1 MRKWIINW
9 IQSFYANENG
19 IVIETAQKVY
29 EGDVIYW
36 TIGLVAGWALASFL
50 VWFISKTFLL
60 QIVQAIALKS
70 KAAWDDHMLHT
81 KVFKGIALLVPLM
94 FMEYFMSIAFF
105 NYPNVLDYSHKIV
118 QVCIIIGVMIIVS
131 RFFNAIRDIL
141 LDVESLKDKPMGS
154 FTSIMKIIMI
164 GVLCIVVLSI
174 LTEKS
179 LIFFFTSL
187 GAVSA
192 VLLLVFK
199 DTILGFVGSI
209 QLSTNDMIRIGDWVT
224 MTKYGADGDVEEINL
239 TTVKVRNFDKTIT
252 TIPTYS
258 FISDSF
264 KNWRGMDESD
274 GRRIKRAVN
283 IQIDSIGFASKDLI
297 QKLGNVEILSN
308 FVDQRQK
315 EIEEYNQGKGFVGEK
330 EINGRRQTN
339 IGLFRRYLE
348 YYLANNEHINQDMSL
363 LVRQLDPTEYGVPI
377 EIYCFSRIKDWKPYE
392 DVIADIM
399 DHIFAI
405 MKTFELRTFERPTGY
420 DLKNIR

>member
-19 IVIETAQKVY
+19 IVSETAQKVY

-70 KAAWDDHMLHT
+70 KATWDDHMLHN

-252 TIPTYS
+252 TIPTY
-258 FISDSF
+258 
-264 KNWRGMDESD
+264 
-274 GRRIKRAVN
+274 
-283 IQIDSIGFASKDLI
+283 
-297 QKLGNVEILSN
+297 
-308 FVDQRQK
+308 
-315 EIEEYNQGKGFVGEK
+315 
-330 EINGRRQTN
+330 
-339 IGLFRRYLE
+339 
-348 YYLANNEHINQDMSL
+348 
-363 LVRQLDPTEYGVPI
+363 
-377 EIYCFSRIKDWKPYE
+377 
-392 DVIADIM
+392 
-399 DHIFAI
+399 
-405 MKTFELRTFERPTGY
+405 
-420 DLKNIR
+420 